1 MRDAEAGL
9 RALDRGRWGAG
20 LAVAELA
27 RDVSA
32 SLGRQQV
39 SGRRHWALHNACTWE
54 RSSFHLGRQDSVW
67 AVYSVPDPALLALAS
82 DAADSSS
89 SMTDAYFIQLV
100 SIRLAEEIFY

>member
-9 RALDRGRWGAG
+9 RALDRGRSGAG

-32 SLGRQQV
+32 RPGRQQD

-54 RSSFHLGRQDSVW
+54 RSSFHLGRQDSVS
-67 AVYSVPDPALLALAS
+67 AVGPALVALAS

-89 SMTDAYFIQLV
+89 SMTDAHFIQLV